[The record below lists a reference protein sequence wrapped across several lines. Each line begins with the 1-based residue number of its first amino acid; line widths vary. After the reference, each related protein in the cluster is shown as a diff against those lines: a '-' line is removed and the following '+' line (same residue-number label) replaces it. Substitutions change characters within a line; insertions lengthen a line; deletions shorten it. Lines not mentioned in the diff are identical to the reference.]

1 MLLSKDGDLFLDNDE
16 AVGDDLLLEVEM
28 LNTDCFYGRSMGFQV
43 YFSLKKFDNLRG

>member
-28 LNTDCFYGRSMGFQV
+28 LNTDCFYGRCMGFQV
-43 YFSLKKFDNLRG
+43 TDRSLKFPFFQ